1 MMIKIAGI
9 VLAAGASTRMGED
22 KGLLKWHGRSF
33 LEHVHTAM
41 KNAGADPIRVVLGA
55 NIETVTGALGLEP
68 GETVHNPN
76 WEEGML
82 SSIVA
87 GLDSLPPGI
96 EGAVLWPVDHPC
108 VSSAL
113 ARSLIESFTAGDKL
127 IALPVHDGRRGHP
140 VLFGAGLFDELRA
153 APREVGARH
162 VVRSHADDIIE
173 VVTEEDGVLLN
184 LNNRAAC
191 EKILSRRPPA

>member
-1 MMIKIAGI
+1 MSKVAGI
-9 VLAAGASTRMGED
+9 VLAAGASTRMGAD
-22 KGLLKWHGRSF
+22 KALLDWHGRAF
-33 LEHVHTAM
+33 LDHVRSTL
-41 KNAGADPIRVVLGA
+41 KNAGADPIRIVLGA
-55 NIETVTGALGLEP
+55 NHGEVSGALGLDP
-68 GETVHNPN
+68 RETVHNAN

-87 GLDSLPPGI
+87 GLDSLPPGS

-140 VLFGAGLFDELRA
+140 VLFSAGLFDELRA

-173 VVTEEDGVLLN
+173 VVTDEDGVLLN